1 MAYVD
6 LNPVCAGITPTPE
19 QSSSTSIELRI
30 KAALMGEQPTT
41 LLPFITFYYLL
52 LAINIKRK
60 PQVSAL
66 A

>member
-41 LLPFITFYYLL
+41 LLPFITFYW
-52 LAINIKRK
+52 
-60 PQVSAL
+60 Q
-66 A
+66 